1 MNYQSSN
8 NDKLDS
14 QINIALK
21 QICTGQL
28 TSGMVTNNF
37 TETVRTI
44 LSKDNANQFLGTVK
58 GTPAYWK
65 KFFMRFWQ

>member
-37 TETVRTI
+37 METVRTI